1 MEVVLPIVEFIDVFP
16 TGNREAL
23 SVLCLVLCLAVWYW
37 FGIIEL
43 TFTVRASNKE
53 HTQQLADTWSTVNSL
68 VSSTLQQAG
77 RPPLRHGTPV
87 AAEERSTDAP

>member
-1 MEVVLPIVEFIDVFP
+1 MPIVEFIDVFP
-16 TGNREAL
+16 TGNREA
-23 SVLCLVLCLAVWYW
+23 VLCLVLCLAVWYW

-43 TFTVRASNKE
+43 TFTVRASNKNI
-53 HTQQLADTWSTVNSL
+53 QQLADTWSTVNSL